1 MQEMPTTIKLSGSL
15 AKKFGREHKRVILK
29 TKDAIKAL
37 CLTLDGFQQHM
48 LDSDKRGITYA
59 VFKGGKNISLDDLSF
74 PNNNETI
81 HIVPVIMGSKRNGLL
96 QTILGAVL
104 VVVGAVLSVYGYG
117 AGTPL
122 MQLGVSLMAGGIIQM
137 LSPQTTGLTDTS
149 DSENK
154 ASYAFGSAKNT
165 TAQGYPVPLM
175 YGDRMV
181 GGAIISAEI
190 YTEDCQ

>member
-1 MQEMPTTIKLSGSL
+1 MQEIPTTIKLSGSL

-59 VFKGGKNISLDDLSF
+59 VFKGGKNISLNDLSF

-122 MQLGVSLMAGGIIQM
+122 MQLGVSMMAGGIVQL

-149 DSENK
+149 DTENK
-154 ASYAFGSAKNT
+154 ASYAFGAAKNT
-165 TAQGYPVPLM
+165 SAQGYPVPAM
-175 YGDRMV
+175 YGDRIV
-181 GGAIISAEI
+181 GGAIVSAEI